1 MSHHKSMR
9 PRQGADSKSLDA
21 PYDQVPRKADENS
34 REFWIM
40 LHGNGL
46 HSEEALLYYQEPCE
60 PMKSLAM
67 HVIEKSA
74 YDQATA
80 LIEDLKKEQYQF
92 MTGVQN
98 FKCQACGHYVSPHM
112 PVNLINE
119 IDALKSALN
128 KIAMLGHGELAY
140 TSEFTEA
147 VMQIAHKALTGRDR
161 GL

>member
-21 PYDQVPRKADENS
+21 PYDQESGKMKP

-60 PMKSLAM
+60 PMKSLSK
-67 HVIEKSA
+67 HLIEKSA
-74 YDQATA
+74 YD
-80 LIEDLKKEQYQF
+80 
-92 MTGVQN
+92 
-98 FKCQACGHYVSPHM
+98 
-112 PVNLINE
+112 
-119 IDALKSALN
+119 ALKLELDKARAELVQLNDNYNFTGKERNKFCNALN
-128 KIAMLGHGELAY
+128 QIAMLGSSGLAY
-140 TSEFTEA
+140 TSEFTEK
-147 VMQIAHKALTGRDR
+147 VLNIAHRALTGRER